1 MYEISNQFLRT
12 SDVDLFSVSFAI
24 DSALNVSSA
33 AQEVALAGAKGMAKR
48 IKRGNFLRERREEHH
63 FV

>member
-1 MYEISNQFLRT
+1 MYEISNQFLSLRT

-48 IKRGNFLRERREEHH
+48 IKRKR
-63 FV
+63 